1 MLVKSY
7 AAAVQGI
14 SATVVTIEVNCTKG
28 IQFFLV
34 GLPDVAVRE
43 SHERIISA
51 LQVSGY
57 RFPRN
62 RIVINMAPADIR
74 KEGSSYDLPLAIGI
88 LAAAEELDAS
98 RLGHYMMMGELSL
111 DGSLKPVKGILP
123 IAIKA
128 REEGFKGF
136 IVPKQNAR
144 EAAVVNDLDVYGVS
158 TIKEVIEFIA
168 GRRDLE
174 PTVVNTREEFYARQ
188 LQFEA
193 DFSDVRGQENVKRAL
208 EVAAAGSHNLILI
221 GPPGSGKSM
230 LAKRLPSILP
240 PFTLQESLETTK
252 IHSVAGKIG
261 LDTSLM
267 TQRPF
272 RSPHHTISNVA
283 MVGGGAFPQPGEI
296 SLAHNG
302 ILFLDELPEFNRSV
316 LEVMRQ
322 PLEDRTITVSRA
334 RLSVDYPA
342 NFMLVASM
350 NPCPCGYYNHPD
362 RPCLCSPGAVQK
374 YMNRVSGPLLD
385 RIDIQC
391 EISALPFK
399 ELSKAAPGE
408 PSAKIRERV
417 IAARALQTARFKD
430 VPGVHCNAQMT
441 ERMIHQYAE
450 PDEQGLDLMRLAMER
465 LSLSARAYSRILKVA
480 RTIAD
485 LDASDRVQPHHLAEA
500 IGYRNLDRG
509 DWAER

>member
-1 MLVKSY
+1 M
-7 AAAVQGI
+7 
-14 SATVVTIEVNCTKG
+14 
-28 IQFFLV
+28 
-34 GLPDVAVRE
+34 
-43 SHERIISA
+43 
-51 LQVSGY
+51 
-57 RFPRN
+57 
-62 RIVINMAPADIR
+62 
-74 KEGSSYDLPLAIGI
+74 
-88 LAAAEELDAS
+88 
-98 RLGHYMMMGELSL
+98 
-111 DGSLKPVKGILP
+111 
-123 IAIKA
+123 
-128 REEGFKGF
+128 
-136 IVPKQNAR
+136 
-144 EAAVVNDLDVYGVS
+144 
-158 TIKEVIEFIA
+158 IEFIA

-350 NPCPCGYYNHPD
+350 NPCPCGYYNHPTKE
-362 RPCLCSPGAVQK
+362 CTCSGSAIQHYLSK
-374 YMNRVSGPLLD
+374 ISGPLLD
-385 RIDIQC
+385 RIDMHIEVVPVELEKIAGIQ
-391 EISALPFK
+391 EAD
-399 ELSKAAPGE
+399 
-408 PSAKIRERV
+408 PSSVVRARV
-417 IAARALQTARFKD
+417 ITARNIQTERFKD
-430 VPGVHCNAQMT
+430 YPGIYCNAQMSPPLLK
-441 ERMIHQYAE
+441 RFC
-450 PDEQGLDLMRLAMER
+450 PLDKQCLSLLKMAMQKFG
-465 LSLSARAYSRILKVA
+465 LSARAYDRIIKLS

-485 LDASDRVQPHHLAEA
+485 LASSDHILPQHIAEA
-500 IGYRNLDRG
+500 IQYRSLDRESWG
-509 DWAER
+509 S

>member
-1 MLVKSY
+1 M
-7 AAAVQGI
+7 
-14 SATVVTIEVNCTKG
+14 
-28 IQFFLV
+28 
-34 GLPDVAVRE
+34 
-43 SHERIISA
+43 
-51 LQVSGY
+51 
-57 RFPRN
+57 
-62 RIVINMAPADIR
+62 
-74 KEGSSYDLPLAIGI
+74 
-88 LAAAEELDAS
+88 
-98 RLGHYMMMGELSL
+98 

-128 REEGFKGF
+128 REEGFKG

-272 RSPHHTISNVA
+272 RSPHHDFEC
-283 MVGGGAFPQPGEI
+283 GDGQWRPFPQPGEI

-334 RLSVDYPA
+334 LY
-342 NFMLVASM
+342 LLII
-350 NPCPCGYYNHPD
+350 
-362 RPCLCSPGAVQK
+362 RPTSCWS
-374 YMNRVSGPLLD
+374 
-385 RIDIQC
+385 
-391 EISALPFK
+391 LP
-399 ELSKAAPGE
+399 
-408 PSAKIRERV
+408 
-417 IAARALQTARFKD
+417 
-430 VPGVHCNAQMT
+430 
-441 ERMIHQYAE
+441 
-450 PDEQGLDLMRLAMER
+450 
-465 LSLSARAYSRILKVA
+465 
-480 RTIAD
+480 
-485 LDASDRVQPHHLAEA
+485 
-500 IGYRNLDRG
+500 
-509 DWAER
+509 

>member
-7 AAAVQGI
+7 AASVQGI
-14 SATVVTIEVNCTKG
+14 SATVITIEVNCTKG

-57 RFPRN
+57 KFPRN

-174 PTVVNTREEFYARQ
+174 PTVVNTHEEFYARQ

-252 IHSVAGKIG
+252 IHSGW
-261 LDTSLM
+261 T
-267 TQRPF
+267 
-272 RSPHHTISNVA
+272 
-283 MVGGGAFPQPGEI
+283 
-296 SLAHNG
+296 
-302 ILFLDELPEFNRSV
+302 LP
-316 LEVMRQ
+316 
-322 PLEDRTITVSRA
+322 
-334 RLSVDYPA
+334 
-342 NFMLVASM
+342 
-350 NPCPCGYYNHPD
+350 
-362 RPCLCSPGAVQK
+362 
-374 YMNRVSGPLLD
+374 
-385 RIDIQC
+385 
-391 EISALPFK
+391 
-399 ELSKAAPGE
+399 
-408 PSAKIRERV
+408 
-417 IAARALQTARFKD
+417 
-430 VPGVHCNAQMT
+430 
-441 ERMIHQYAE
+441 
-450 PDEQGLDLMRLAMER
+450 
-465 LSLSARAYSRILKVA
+465 
-480 RTIAD
+480 
-485 LDASDRVQPHHLAEA
+485 
-500 IGYRNLDRG
+500 
-509 DWAER
+509 